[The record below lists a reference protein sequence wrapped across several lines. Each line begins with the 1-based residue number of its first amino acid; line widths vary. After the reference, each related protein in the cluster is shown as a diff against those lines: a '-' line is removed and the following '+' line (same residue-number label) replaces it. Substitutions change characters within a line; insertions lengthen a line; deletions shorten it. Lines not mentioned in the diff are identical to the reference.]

1 MLVTLTSMLTGA
13 MHSREINVDALA
25 LLAYMDGTDLR
36 PIQQVFPHLKAE
48 DTEFLMTGITPDEW
62 ATLMAE
68 EHDTPH

>member
-62 ATLMAE
+62 ATLMGE
-68 EHDTPH
+68 EHDTLH